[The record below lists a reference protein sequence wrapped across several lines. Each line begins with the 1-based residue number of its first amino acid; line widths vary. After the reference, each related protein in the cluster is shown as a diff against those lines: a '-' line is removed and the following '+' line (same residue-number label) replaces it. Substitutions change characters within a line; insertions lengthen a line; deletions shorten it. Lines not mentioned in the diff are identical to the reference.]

1 MSPEH
6 DSNASPSANNEVKQ
20 EAGENSANSA
30 NMQTSGAAGATP
42 AVSTQETH
50 SHAASATAGATASS
64 ISSGS
69 RAATAVVRA
78 PEVAAAPTPK
88 PEPPCET
95 RTEVTETEA
104 HRENVHPS
112 DDAKENQK
120 PTHAVPPRNNPAH
133 KGEAMASS
141 DGARDHDANSAL
153 AQASEATSPDGRA
166 MSVSVPVASS
176 EPVVE
181 GDPAFAGAAKAAG
194 AATDGEVHART
205 SDAHAT
211 HPQAEGA
218 AATAPAEAHV
228 APTAENPAVA
238 ESHEM
243 ESNETMEQLLE
254 QFPTPEPVAAEGE
267 IFDGRVVSVTEAGV
281 VVDVGG
287 KFEGLVP
294 AQEFADSGSPIEFG
308 PGQTIE
314 VERLHESK
322 DGYVLLSHVRA
333 HRRRVWE
340 RIDKAYREHA
350 TVKGKVTERIKGG
363 LVVDIGVRSFLP
375 ASQIELRPVH
385 DLDSWKDRDLEVRV
399 LKLNRKR
406 GNVVVSRRAILE
418 EEQKAK
424 RSALVEA
431 LHEGSVVTGKV
442 KNVTD
447 YGVFVDLGGMDGLLH
462 VSDLV
467 WGRVPHPST
476 IVKAGD
482 DLEVQVLKFDKEKQ
496 RISLGRKQLL
506 PDPWATVPER
516 FPVGMKLTGKV
527 VGVTDYGAFVQIEP
541 GVEGLVHV
549 SEMSWSKRTKHPSKV
564 VKTGDDIDVVVLE
577 VKTDQRRISL
587 GLKQTQPDPWEA
599 AAEKYPVGT
608 IVHGKIR
615 NLADFGAF
623 VEIEEGMEGLIHIS
637 DVSWTER
644 IKHPS
649 DKFKK
654 GDNVEAKVLKVD
666 SANRRLSLGIKQVK
680 DIWSDW
686 FSAHKVG
693 EVIKGKVA
701 RTTDFGAFVTL
712 AEGIEGL
719 CHISEIE
726 ERRPK
731 GDRGDR
737 DKDRE
742 AKEKMARGARVT
754 AVLTVG
760 TEYDFKVLRLE
771 PESRKI
777 SLSYRAA
784 QKQQERQEIETF
796 KSTAKVA
803 KSSPTATIGDMIM
816 AKRQAK

>member
-1 MSPEH
+1 M
-6 DSNASPSANNEVKQ
+6 NANDN
-20 EAGENSANSA
+20 AGENPANSA
-30 NMQTSGAAGATP
+30 VAGPANNAGANSIHSEAPLSTSSSSGAA
-42 AVSTQETH
+42 
-50 SHAASATAGATASS
+50 AAA
-64 ISSGS
+64 
-69 RAATAVVRA
+69 VRA
-78 PEVAAAPTPK
+78 PEVVV
-88 PEPPCET
+88 EPPSET
-95 RTEVTETEA
+95 RTEVTE
-104 HRENVHPS
+104 
-112 DDAKENQK
+112 
-120 PTHAVPPRNNPAH
+120 
-133 KGEAMASS
+133 
-141 DGARDHDANSAL
+141 
-153 AQASEATSPDGRA
+153 
-166 MSVSVPVASS
+166 
-176 EPVVE
+176 
-181 GDPAFAGAAKAAG
+181 
-194 AATDGEVHART
+194 
-205 SDAHAT
+205 
-211 HPQAEGA
+211 
-218 AATAPAEAHV
+218 AEAHAAEAHPAVAEQTPTHVAVEPVAEGEAV
-228 APTAENPAVA
+228 APTAEAVA
-238 ESHEM
+238 TSPAETGAAVVDPDVAHAAHEAATKEAEAADAIESH
-243 ESNETMEQLLE
+243 ETMEQLLE

-267 IFDGRVVSVTEAGV
+267 IFDGRVVSVTDAGV

-314 VERLHESK
+314 VERLHETK

-340 RIDKAYREHA
+340 RIDKSYREHQ

-385 DLDSWKDRDLEVRV
+385 DLDAWKDKDIEVRV

-424 RSALVEA
+424 RSSLLDS

-564 VKTGDDIDVVVLE
+564 VKVGDEIEVVVLE

-637 DVSWTER
+637 DLSWTER

-654 GDNVEAKVLKVD
+654 GDTVEAKVLKVD

-680 DIWSDW
+680 DIWNDW
-686 FSAHKVG
+686 FTSHKIGDV
-693 EVIKGKVA
+693 VKGKVA
-701 RTTDFGAFVTL
+701 RTTDFGAFVQL

-731 GDRGDR
+731 GDRDR
-737 DKDRE
+737 DK
-742 AKEKMARGARVT
+742 EKTQRGARVT
-754 AVLTVG
+754 AVLTAG
-760 TEYDFKVLRLE
+760 TEYDFKILRLE
-771 PESRKI
+771 PEAHKI

-796 KSTAKVA
+796 RSTAKA
-803 KSSPTATIGDMIM
+803 TTTKSSPTATIGDAIL
-816 AKRQAK
+816 AKRQAQ